1 MTSFILNRRKVDVDL
16 PGDTSILEVV
26 RDHFGLKGTKYGCGA
41 TMCGACMIHVD
52 GKTSYGCVTTLQSV
66 AGKEVTTIE
75 GLSADGSHPLQKAW
89 VAEQVP
95 QCGYCQPGMILQAV
109 DVITSNPNASR
120 QEMAEAMDDVICR
133 CGTYSRVIKAIERAA
148 GKMKS
153 QGGAS

>member
-95 QCGYCQPGMILQAV
+95 QCGYCQSGQIMRAAV
-109 DVITSNPNASR
+109 LLEENSSPSR
-120 QEMAEAMDDVICR
+120 AEIKEYMATNLCR
-133 CGTYSRVIKAIERAA
+133 CGTYNRIVDAIQRVARENEN
-148 GKMKS
+148 G
-153 QGGAS
+153 